1 MKQLLFI
8 FCLVLLGSSVSL
20 GQIKLGNQSNNT
32 NNTQQ
37 ILDEEFSYLRP
48 QEYVIGG
55 VYVTG
60 TEYLD
65 NEVLITI
72 SKLNVG
78 NRIEVPGESISNAIK
93 NLWAQGLF
101 DDVAIKVDSVRDN
114 AIFLNIAVVE
124 RPRLTR
130 IDINGLSKT
139 QTKDIKERVNE
150 SSGKILN
157 ESLLNTT
164 ENTVRRYLSEKGYL
178 YPEIRMSQ
186 VQDSAEINNQI
197 LVVDVDRNKKVKVN
211 KINFEG
217 NEVFSDKKLS
227 KFMKKIKA
235 RTWWRFWGPGKFNNE
250 KYDEAKLN
258 LVAKIHN
265 EGYRD
270 AQILSDTVRK
280 VSDKHVEVDIEI
292 YEGPKYYFG
301 NIDFAGNAKY
311 SDSVL
316 NLILGIQK
324 GDVFSEEKLSLKLHG
339 NGRSGADVS
348 TLYMNDGYLTF
359 NIDPVQTKI
368 YGDTIDVELRMYE
381 GPQYTVSKVTVKGND
396 VTNDRVILREIAN
409 KPGQKFSKDL
419 VMRTVQEIS
428 QLGNFDETKTN
439 PIPIPNQL
447 EGTVDME
454 YNVVEKPSDQ
464 IELSGGFGGNRIIG
478 TVGLTFNNFSTR
490 KLFEKGAWKPLPRG
504 DGQKLSLRGQTNG
517 KQYQSYSFSFSE
529 PWLGGKKPIYFG
541 LSAFTSSSSYGWNP
555 WTGEQTVPDEE
566 MQRIKMNGL
575 TLSLGKRLKWPDNY
589 FRINYS
595 ANIQQY
601 QLQNWTGYLFETGD
615 SYNFNITQ
623 EISRN
628 SLDALIYPTSGSNLK
643 FTIQA
648 TPPYSI
654 LNNTNYLTA
663 SNEERYKWTEYHKW
677 KFDSQWFQRI
687 SGKLVLKAQAQF
699 GFLGTYSS
707 VTGQPAFERFKL
719 GGDGMQG
726 FDFIQGSE
734 IIAMRGYANGYIIPE
749 GADVRTAQNSGS
761 PIYAKYQLELRH
773 PIMLNDQA
781 TVFGMVFAEAGNT
794 WNEFSDFNPFKVKR
808 VLGVGARVYLP
819 IFGMLGI
826 DYGYGF
832 DPIPGV
838 PESTWRQNFTFSIQQ
853 NIGGF

>member
-8 FCLVLLGSSVSL
+8 FCFVFLGSAVSL
-20 GQIKLGNQSNNT
+20 AQITLPTTT
-32 NNTQQ
+32 NRSPLQE
-37 ILDEEFSYLRP
+37 DFSYLRP

-55 VYVTG
+55 VKVTG

-65 NEVLITI
+65 KEVLITI

-78 NRIEVPGESISNAIK
+78 NRIEVPGEAISTAIK

-101 DDVAIKVDSVRDN
+101 DDVAVNIESVDGDN
-114 AIFLNIAVVE
+114 IFFDIVVVE

-130 IDINGLSKT
+130 IDINGLSNS
-139 QTKDIKERVNE
+139 QTKDINARVNE
-150 SSGKILN
+150 SSGKIVN
-157 ESLLNTT
+157 ENLLRTT
-164 ENTVRRYLSEKGYL
+164 KGTIERYLAEKGYF
-178 YPEIRMSQ
+178 YPEITMTQ
-186 VQDSAEINNQI
+186 VQDSIEANNQI
-197 LVVDVDRNKKVKVN
+197 LVVEVDRNSKVKVN
-211 KINFEG
+211 SINFEG
-217 NEVFSDKKLS
+217 NNVFSDKRLA
-227 KFMKKIKA
+227 KFMKKVKA
-235 RTWWRFWGPGKFNNE
+235 RTWWRFWGPGKFTNE
-250 KYDEAKLN
+250 KYDEGKQNLIAK
-258 LVAKIHN
+258 VHD

-270 AQILSDTVRK
+270 ARIISDTVRK
-280 VSDKHVEVDIEI
+280 VSDKHVEIDIEV
-292 YEGPKYYFG
+292 YEGPRYYFG
-301 NIDFAGNAKY
+301 DIKWSGNAKY
-311 SDSVL
+311 SDTILNTVL
-316 NLILGIQK
+316 GLKK
-324 GDVFSEEKLSLKLHG
+324 GDVFSEEKLITKLYG
-339 NGRSGADVS
+339 PSRSGNEIS

-359 NIDPVQTKI
+359 NVDPVQTRI
-368 YGDTIDVELRMYE
+368 YGDTIDMELRIYE

-396 VTNDRVILREIAN
+396 VTNDRVILREIVN
-409 KPGQKFSKDL
+409 KPGQKFSKSL
-419 VMRTVQEIS
+419 VMQTVQQIA

-439 PIPIPNQL
+439 PVPIPNEL
-447 EGTVDME
+447 EGTVDMQ

-478 TVGLTFNNFSTR
+478 TLGLTFNNFSTR
-490 KLFEKGAWKPLPRG
+490 RLFEKGAWKPLPRG

-541 LSAFTSSSSYGWNP
+541 LSAFTSSSSYGYNP
-555 WTGEQTVPDEE
+555 WTGEQSVPDED
-566 MQRIKMNGL
+566 MQRIRMNGF
-575 TLSLGKRLKWPDNY
+575 TVSLGKRLKWPDNY
-589 FRINYS
+589 FRLNYS

-601 QLQNWTGYLFETGD
+601 KLQNWRGYLFETGT

-628 SLDALIYPTSGSNLK
+628 SLDALIYPTSGTNLR
-643 FTIQA
+643 FTVQA

-654 LNNTNYLTA
+654 FNNTNYLTA
-663 SNEERYKWTEYHKW
+663 SDTEKYRWTEYHKW
-677 KFDSQWFQRI
+677 KFDSQWYQRL

-749 GADVRTAQNSGS
+749 GSDPRIAQNSGS
-761 PIYAKYQLELRH
+761 PIYTKYQLELRH
-773 PIMLNDQA
+773 PLMLNDQA

-794 WNEFSDFNPFKVKR
+794 WNSFKDFNPFQVR
-808 VLGVGARVYLP
+808 RTLGVGARVYLP

-838 PESTWRQNFTFSIQQ
+838 AESQWRQNFTFSIQQ
-853 NIGGF
+853 NIGGFN

>member
-20 GQIKLGNQSNNT
+20 GQINLRNTT
-32 NNTQQ
+32 NNPPQFQ
-37 ILDEEFSYLRP
+37 DDEFSYLRP
-48 QEYVIGG
+48 QEYIIGG
-55 VYVTG
+55 VRVTG

-78 NRIEVPGESISNAIK
+78 SRIEVPGESVSNAIK
-93 NLWAQGLF
+93 NLWLQGLF
-101 DDVAIKVDSVRDN
+101 DDVAIKVEAVKGDS
-114 AIFLNIAVVE
+114 IFFDIVVVE

-130 IDINGLSKT
+130 IDINGLSKS
-139 QTKDIKERVNE
+139 QTKDIKERVSDN
-150 SSGKILN
+150 SGKILN
-157 ESLLNTT
+157 ESLLSTT
-164 ENTVRRYLSEKGYL
+164 KGTIERYLAEKGYL
-178 YPEIRMSQ
+178 YPEIKMSQ
-186 VQDSAEINNQI
+186 QKDSSEVNNQI

-211 KINFEG
+211 HINFEG
-217 NEVFSDKKLS
+217 NEVFSDKKLR
-227 KFMKKIKA
+227 KFMKKIKE

-250 KYDEAKLN
+250 KYAEAKTN
-258 LVAKIHN
+258 LVSKIHE

-280 VSDKHVEVDIEI
+280 VDRKHVEVDIEI

-301 NIDFAGNAKY
+301 NMSWSGNAKY

-316 NLILGIQK
+316 NTVLGIKK

-339 NGRSGADVS
+339 GGRSGADVS
-348 TLYMNDGYLTF
+348 TIYLNDGYLTF
-359 NIDPVQTKI
+359 NVDPVQTRI
-368 YGDTIDVELRMYE
+368 YGDTIDVEMRMYE

-439 PIPIPNQL
+439 PVPIPNQL

-478 TVGLTFNNFSTR
+478 TLGLTFNNFSTR
-490 KLFEKGAWKPLPRG
+490 KLFDKGAWKPLPRG

-541 LSAFTSSSSYGWNP
+541 VSAFTSSSSYGWNP
-555 WTGEQTVPDEE
+555 WTGKQSVPDEE
-566 MQRIKMNGL
+566 MQRIQMNGL
-575 TLSLGKRLKWPDNY
+575 TVSLGKRLKWPDNY

-601 QLQNWTGYLFETGD
+601 KLQNWTGYLFETGT

-628 SLDALIYPTSGSNLK
+628 SLDALIYPTSGSNLR

-654 LNNTNYLTA
+654 LNNTNYKTA
-663 SNEERYKWTEYHKW
+663 SNEERYRWTEYHKW

-707 VTGQPAFERFKL
+707 ATGQPAFERFKL

-734 IIAMRGYANGYIIPE
+734 IIAMRGYANGFVIPE
-749 GADVRTAQNSGS
+749 GADINTARNSGS

-773 PIMLNDQA
+773 PLMMSDQA
-781 TVFGMVFAEAGNT
+781 TVFGLVFAEAGNT
-794 WNEFSDFNPFKVKR
+794 WNSFQDFNPFKVKR
-808 VLGVGARVYLP
+808 ALGVGARVYLP

-832 DPIPGV
+832 DPIPL
-838 PESTWRQNFTFSIQQ
+838 PANMRDQWRQNFTFSIQQ

>member
-8 FCLVLLGSSVSL
+8 FCLMLLGSGVSL
-20 GQIKLGNQSNNT
+20 GQIQSGNT
-32 NNTQQ
+32 NNRNSLTQ
-37 ILDEEFSYLRP
+37 DDEFSYIRP
-48 QEYVIGG
+48 QEYIIGG
-55 VYVTG
+55 VEVSG
-60 TEYLD
+60 TQYLD
-65 NEVLITI
+65 NDVLITI

-78 NRIEVPGESISNAIK
+78 NRIEVPGEAISNAIK
-93 NLWAQGLF
+93 NLWLQGLF
-101 DDVAIKVDSVRDN
+101 DDVAINVKSIQGDS
-114 AIFLNIAVVE
+114 IFFDIAVVE

-130 IDINGLSKT
+130 IDITGLNKS
-139 QTKDIKERVNE
+139 QIKDIQERVNGNT
-150 SSGKILN
+150 GKIVN
-157 ESLLNTT
+157 ENLLSTT
-164 ENTVRRYLSEKGYL
+164 EGTIERYLAEKGYL
-178 YPEIRMSQ
+178 YPDIKMSQ
-186 VQDSAEINNQI
+186 VKDTTEVNNQI
-197 LVVDVDRNKKVKVN
+197 LVVDVDRNSKVKVN
-211 KINFEG
+211 RINIEG
-217 NEVFSDKKLS
+217 NSVFSDSKLR
-227 KFMKKIKA
+227 KFMKKTKQRA
-235 RTWWRFWGPGKFNNE
+235 WWRLWGSGKFNNK

-258 LVAKIHN
+258 LITKIHE

-270 AQILSDTVRK
+270 AEILSDTVRK
-280 VSDKHVEVDIEI
+280 ISNKRVDIDI
-292 YEGPKYYFG
+292 KLYEGPRYYYG
-301 NIDFAGNAKY
+301 NISWSGNAKY
-311 SDSVL
+311 GDTVLNSVL
-316 NLILGIQK
+316 GIKK
-324 GDVFSEEKLSLKLHG
+324 GDVFSEDKLMVKLYG
-339 NGRSGADVS
+339 PSRSGADIS
-348 TLYMNDGYLTF
+348 SLYLNDGYLTF
-359 NIDPVQTKI
+359 SVDPVQTKI
-368 YGDTIDVELRMYE
+368 YGDTIDMELRMYE
-381 GPQYTVSKVTVKGND
+381 GPQYTVSKISVKGND

-419 VMRTVQEIS
+419 VMRSVQTIA

-439 PIPIPNQL
+439 PVPIPNQL

-478 TVGLTFNNFSTR
+478 TLGLTFNNFSTR
-490 KLFEKGAWKPLPRG
+490 KLFDKGAWKPLPRG

-541 LSAFTSSSSYGWNP
+541 ISAFTSSSSYGYNP
-555 WTGEQTVPDEE
+555 WTGKQTVPDEE
-566 MQRIKMNGL
+566 MQRIRMNGF
-575 TLSLGKRLKWPDNY
+575 TISLGKRLNWPDNY
-589 FRINYS
+589 FRLNYA

-601 QLQNWTGYLFETGD
+601 KLQNWRGYLFETGT
-615 SYNFNITQ
+615 SYNFNLTQ

-628 SLDALIYPTSGSNLK
+628 SLDALIYPTSGTNIK

-648 TPPYSI
+648 TPPYSL

-663 SNEERYKWTEYHKW
+663 SDKERYKFTEYHKW

-707 VTGQPAFERFKL
+707 ATGQPAFERFKL

-749 GADVRTAQNSGS
+749 GSNPDVARNSGS
-761 PIYAKYQLELRH
+761 PIYTKYQLELRY
-773 PIMLNDQA
+773 PILVTDQA
-781 TVFGMVFAEAGNT
+781 TAFGMVFGEAGNT
-794 WNEFSDFNPFKVKR
+794 WNNFKDFNPFQVR
-808 VLGVGARVYLP
+808 RTLGVGARVYLP

-838 PESTWRQNFTFSIQQ
+838 AESQWRQNVTFSIQQ

>member
-8 FCLVLLGSSVSL
+8 FCFVFLGSSVSIA
-20 GQIKLGNQSNNT
+20 QITLPNNT
-32 NNTQQ
+32 NRSPLQE
-37 ILDEEFSYLRP
+37 DFSYLRP

-55 VYVTG
+55 VKVTG

-65 NEVLITI
+65 KEVLITI

-78 NRIEVPGESISNAIK
+78 NRIEVPGEAISTAIK

-101 DDVAIKVDSVRDN
+101 DDVAVNIESVEGEN
-114 AIFLNIAVVE
+114 IFFDIVVVE

-130 IDINGLSKT
+130 IDIIGLSNS
-139 QTKDIKERVNE
+139 QTKDIKARVNE
-150 SSGKILN
+150 SSGKIVN
-157 ESLLNTT
+157 ENLLRTTKNTI
-164 ENTVRRYLSEKGYL
+164 ERYLAEKGYF
-178 YPEIRMSQ
+178 YPEITMTQ
-186 VQDSAEINNQI
+186 VQDSIEANNQI
-197 LVVDVDRNKKVKVN
+197 LVVEVDRNSKVKVN
-211 KINFEG
+211 SINFEG
-217 NEVFSDKKLS
+217 NSVFSDKKLA
-227 KFMKKIKA
+227 KFMKKVKA
-235 RTWWRFWGPGKFNNE
+235 RTWWRFWGPGKFSNE
-250 KYDEAKLN
+250 KYDEGKQN
-258 LVAKIHN
+258 LIAKIHD

-270 AQILSDTVRK
+270 ARIISDTVRK
-280 VSDKHVEVDIEI
+280 VSDKHVEIDIEI
-292 YEGPKYYFG
+292 YEGPRYYFG
-301 NIDFAGNAKY
+301 DIKWSGNAKY
-311 SDSVL
+311 SDTILNTVL
-316 NLILGIQK
+316 GLKK
-324 GDVFSEEKLSLKLHG
+324 GDVFSEEKLITKLYG
-339 NGRSGADVS
+339 PSRSGNEIS

-359 NIDPVQTKI
+359 NVDPVQTRI
-368 YGDTIDVELRMYE
+368 YGDTIDMELRIYE

-396 VTNDRVILREIAN
+396 VTNDRVILREIVN
-409 KPGQKFSKDL
+409 KPGQKFSKSL
-419 VMRTVQEIS
+419 VMQTVQQIA

-439 PIPIPNQL
+439 PVPIPNEL
-447 EGTVDME
+447 EGTVDMQ

-478 TVGLTFNNFSTR
+478 TLGLTFNNFSTR
-490 KLFEKGAWKPLPRG
+490 RLFEKGAWKPLPRG

-541 LSAFTSSSSYGWNP
+541 LSAFTSSSSYGYNP
-555 WTGEQTVPDEE
+555 WTGEQSVPDED
-566 MQRIKMNGL
+566 MQRIRMNGF
-575 TLSLGKRLKWPDNY
+575 TVSLGKRLKWPDNF
-589 FRINYS
+589 FRLNYS

-601 QLQNWTGYLFETGD
+601 KLQNWRGYLFETGT
-615 SYNFNITQ
+615 SYNFNLTQ

-628 SLDALIYPTSGSNLK
+628 SLDALIYPTSGTNLR
-643 FTIQA
+643 FTVQA

-654 LNNTNYLTA
+654 FNNTNYLTA
-663 SNEERYKWTEYHKW
+663 SDTEKYRWTEYHKW
-677 KFDSQWFQRI
+677 KFDSQWYQRL

-749 GADVRTAQNSGS
+749 GSDPRIAQNSGS
-761 PIYAKYQLELRH
+761 PIYTKYQLELRH
-773 PIMLNDQA
+773 PLMLNDQA

-794 WNEFSDFNPFKVKR
+794 WNSFKDFNPFQVR
-808 VLGVGARVYLP
+808 RTLGVGARVYLP

-838 PESTWRQNFTFSIQQ
+838 AESQWRQNFTFSIQQ
-853 NIGGF
+853 NIGGFN

>member
-20 GQIKLGNQSNNT
+20 GQINLRNTT
-32 NNTQQ
+32 NNPPQFQ
-37 ILDEEFSYLRP
+37 DDEFSYLRP
-48 QEYVIGG
+48 QEYIIGG
-55 VYVTG
+55 VKVTG

-78 NRIEVPGESISNAIK
+78 NRIEVPGESVSNAIK
-93 NLWAQGLF
+93 NLWLQGLF
-101 DDVAIKVDSVRDN
+101 DDVAIKVEAVKGDS
-114 AIFLNIAVVE
+114 IFFDIAVVE

-150 SSGKILN
+150 NSGKILN
-157 ESLLNTT
+157 ESLLSTT
-164 ENTVRRYLSEKGYL
+164 KGTIERYLAEKGYL
-178 YPEIRMSQ
+178 YPEIKMSQ
-186 VQDSAEINNQI
+186 QKDSSEVNNQI
-197 LVVDVDRNKKVKVN
+197 LIVDVDRNKKVKVN

-217 NEVFSDKKLS
+217 NEVFSDKKLR
-227 KFMKKIKA
+227 KFMKKVKQ

-250 KYDEAKLN
+250 KYAEAKTS
-258 LVAKIHN
+258 LVAKIHE

-280 VSDKHVEVDIEI
+280 VDRKHVEVDIEV

-301 NIDFAGNAKY
+301 NISWSGNAKY

-316 NLILGIQK
+316 NTVLGIKK

-339 NGRSGADVS
+339 GGRSSADVS
-348 TLYMNDGYLTF
+348 TIYLNDGYLTF
-359 NIDPVQTKI
+359 NVDPVQTKI
-368 YGDTIDVELRMYE
+368 YGDTIDVEMRMYE

-419 VMRTVQEIS
+419 VMRTVQEIA

-439 PIPIPNQL
+439 PVPIPNQL

-478 TVGLTFNNFSTR
+478 TLGLTFNNFSTR
-490 KLFEKGAWKPLPRG
+490 KLFDKGAWKPLPRG

-555 WTGEQTVPDEE
+555 WTGKQTVPDEE
-566 MQRIKMNGL
+566 MQRIQMNGL

-601 QLQNWTGYLFETGD
+601 KLQNWTGYLFETGT

-628 SLDALIYPTSGSNLK
+628 SLDALIYPTSGSNLR

-654 LNNTNYLTA
+654 LNNTNYKTA

-734 IIAMRGYANGYIIPE
+734 IIAMRGYANGYIIPD
-749 GADVRTAQNSGS
+749 GADLRTAQNSGS
-761 PIYAKYQLELRH
+761 PIYTKYQLELRH

-781 TVFGMVFAEAGNT
+781 TVFGLVFAEAGNT
-794 WNEFSDFNPFKVKR
+794 WNNFQDFNPFKVKR
-808 VLGVGARVYLP
+808 TLGVGARVYLP